1 MTTKPIFVS
10 AVAKLAGLLM
20 AVLSCEP
27 CGVAMGCGAC
37 EGEAEGYGRRPVAPV
52 ARTIR
57 KGVRICDPVLL

>member
-20 AVLSCEP
+20 VVLSCEP
-27 CGVAMGCGAC
+27 CGVAMGGVVRRR
-37 EGEAEGYGRRPVAPV
+37 EGYGRWPVAPV